1 MKKVAI
7 IGGSGFIGSYVT
19 KIFLEHDFEVKVSAT
34 DISREDKYQHLMSF
48 KNAENLYIS
57 ELNVTDKATL
67 TDFVADCDIVIHG
80 GTPFMLDV
88 ENPQAQLFDPTI
100 KGTENFLDVVSHTPG
115 IEKVVFIAS
124 VAGYNTDFPMPAGG
138 KSFTD
143 TFDENDTRYKSEAS
157 HPYAQAKFI
166 ANQVVE

>member
-19 KIFLEHDFEVKVSAT
+19 KIFLDHGYEVKVSAT

-57 ELNVTDKATL
+57 ELDVRDKAAL
-67 TDFVADCDIVIHG
+67 KDFVEDCDTVIHG

-88 ENPQAQLFDPTI
+88 EDPQMQLFDPTI

-115 IEKVVFIAS
+115 IEKVIFSCAVFTSLAI
-124 VAGYNTDFPMPAGG
+124 N
-138 KSFTD
+138 
-143 TFDENDTRYKSEAS
+143 
-157 HPYAQAKFI
+157 
-166 ANQVVE
+166 VVGDI